1 MGVKAALARLAA
13 GAPARCFAVVGAE
26 ADEIA
31 PWLRLDPE
39 LAIVDSPRAA
49 DVLLVLGRLD
59 DEMLRAAA
67 GVHDAMP
74 PPRGVLSWSPRG
86 ERPVSWPPGGERPVS
101 WPFTDDVRV
110 DDPAQIPAA
119 CRRLR
124 DELLSGRRAS
134 SPDTLPDIDPAPW
147 RGVGPFGQGGAGM
160 TGGVPYGRPL
170 AGRAA
175 DRDGLKLDQILVRVG
190 PFLPPFP
197 SRLVLDVKIQGDVI
211 QEVSIPTP
219 AAVAPDL
226 MSAGAHSLTGERALF
241 NAALTQPVPV
251 ADIEVARAR
260 HHLVW
265 LAEALRVSGLEAYGR
280 RVLKLARTM
289 RPETAAPVDDLSRW
303 LRRNMSLRWGTRGVG
318 MVSASRAAALPG
330 GPVARAA
337 GDGRDARSL
346 NPAYGRLGF
355 TPVVLEVGDALARWR
370 VRIDEAQQALALAQ
384 RAGQSLTTPIGLV
397 EGPCGPIGGDRSTSA
412 ALVTMLPELLVGMEW
427 GDAVTTVVSLDIDMA
442 EAALPHDAAV
452 AGRAS

>member
-13 GAPARCFAVVGAE
+13 GAPARCFAVVGTE

-31 PWLRLDPE
+31 PWLRLAPE

-74 PPRGVLSWSPRG
+74 PPRGVVSWSPRG

-110 DDPAQIPAA
+110 DDRAQIPAA

-170 AGRAA
+170 AARAD

-190 PFLPPFP
+190 PYLPPFP
-197 SRLVLDVKIQGDVI
+197 SGLVLDVKIQGDVI

-226 MSAGAHSLTGERALF
+226 MSAGAPSLTGERALF

-251 ADIEVARAR
+251 TDIEVARAR

-303 LRRNMSLRWGTRGVG
+303 LRRNVSVRWGTRGVG

-346 NPAYGRLGF
+346 DPAYERLGF
-355 TPVVLEVGDALARWR
+355 TPVVLEDGDALARWR
-370 VRIDEAQQALALAQ
+370 VRVDEAQQALALAQ
-384 RAGQSLTTPIGLV
+384 RAGESLTTPIGLV
-397 EGPCGPIGGDRSTSA
+397 EGPCGPIGGERSTSA

-452 AGRAS
+452 ASRAS

>member
-1 MGVKAALARLAA
+1 MGLKAALARLAA

-67 GVHDAMP
+67 GVHDALP
-74 PPRGVLSWSPRG
+74 PPRGVVAWS
-86 ERPVSWPPGGERPVS
+86 PGGELPAR
-101 WPFTDDVRV
+101 WPFADAVSV
-110 DDPAQIPAA
+110 HDPAQIPAA
-119 CRRLR
+119 SRRLR

-134 SPDTLPDIDPAPW
+134 SPDILPDVDAAPW

-170 AGRAA
+170 AARAA

-190 PFLPPFP
+190 PYLPPFP
-197 SRLVLDVKIQGDVI
+197 SGLVLDVKIQGDVV

-219 AAVAPDL
+219 TAVAPDL

-289 RPETAAPVDDLSRW
+289 RPETAGPVDDLSRW
-303 LRRNMSLRWGTRGVG
+303 LRRNVSLRWATRGVG

-346 NPAYGRLGF
+346 DPAYERLGF
-355 TPVVLEVGDALARWR
+355 TPVVLEDGDALARWR

-384 RAGQSLTTPIGLV
+384 RAGESLTTPIGLV
-397 EGPCGPIGGDRSTSA
+397 EGPCGPIGGERSTSA
-412 ALVTMLPELLVGMEW
+412 ALVTMLAELLVGMEW

-452 AGRAS
+452 ASRAS